1 MLAIASGVPWATM
14 WPPDSPPPEMTLR
27 EKLAVMELIWE
38 DLVRTPDS
46 IESPAWHRDVLEERE
61 QRIAEGT
68 SQFTDW
74 EKAKLDIRN
83 KLS

>member
-1 MLAIASGVPWATM
+1 MPINLPLK
-14 WPPDSPPPEMTLR
+14 EMTLK

-38 DLVRTPDS
+38 DLVRTPDAL
-46 IESPAWHRDVLEERE
+46 ESPAWHRDVLEERG
-61 QRIAEGT
+61 QRIVEGK

-74 EKAKLDIRN
+74 EKAKLEIRN

>member
-1 MLAIASGVPWATM
+1 MSINLPLQ
-14 WPPDSPPPEMTLR
+14 EMTLR

-38 DLVRTPDS
+38 DLVRTLDS

-74 EKAKLDIRN
+74 EKAKLEIRN